1 MDAPGHFVEAPQV
14 TDHHQ
19 RQGDHRWHR
28 QQGEEDPAGA
38 RFRACQQL
46 AADQNGSGIAD
57 QREKQFEE
65 ETFVGHG

>member
-1 MDAPGHFVEAPQV
+1 M
-14 TDHHQ
+14 
-19 RQGDHRWHR
+19 